1 MIDIVGDPG
10 TLNPTKDGGI
20 AANYTGVLIRDRLV
34 CVGQDGGV
42 VPCLAT
48 TWDTP
53 NPTTY
58 VFHLRP
64 NVKFSNGAPF
74 TADDAKY
81 SWDTIALGKDSDFNG
96 AEGPVKET
104 KVIDPMTF
112 EIDLTEPDP
121 YFLEYMSTNSDT
133 GIMPKGYMEQCAP
146 NCDNTSIGTGP
157 MMLKE
162 WVKGDHL
169 TFVRNPN
176 YWDPP
181 RPYLDTLTFK
191 VTPDPEAQVLQL
203 KTGAADILFAV
214 PFKDVAGLQSTAG
227 IKVNTHASGSLTE
240 IIPNNRVAPFDKL
253 EVRQAL
259 WYAINR
265 QQILDV
271 AMSGLAEMPTD
282 LLPSWHWGHDASYP
296 QPETNADKAK
306 ELLAKAGYDASHP
319 LSFELRIINN
329 ADFVDQATLIQ
340 ADLQAV
346 GVNVKIT
353 PLDKPTFLAP
363 MFFTKGV
370 DNTTWQAG
378 LERYTFGN
386 STPSLV
392 WQTYDTGSYINFSG
406 VNLPGGVKD
415 PDLQALIDKAKVE
428 YDHDKAKA
436 LFTQIAQ
443 ELDKQ
448 AITTYL
454 PWQDNVQA
462 STARVQDFQTLTG
475 FEYPLQWIWVND
487 GK

>member
-157 MMLKE
+157 IMLKD

-169 TFVRNPN
+169 
-176 YWDPP
+176 D
-181 RPYLDTLTFK
+181 LC
-191 VTPDPEAQVLQL
+191 PE
-203 KTGAADILFAV
+203 
-214 PFKDVAGLQSTAG
+214 P
-227 IKVNTHASGSLTE
+227 
-240 IIPNNRVAPFDKL
+240 
-253 EVRQAL
+253 
-259 WYAINR
+259 
-265 QQILDV
+265 
-271 AMSGLAEMPTD
+271 
-282 LLPSWHWGHDASYP
+282 
-296 QPETNADKAK
+296 
-306 ELLAKAGYDASHP
+306 ELLGSAAP
-319 LSFELRIINN
+319 RI
-329 ADFVDQATLIQ
+329 
-340 ADLQAV
+340 
-346 GVNVKIT
+346 
-353 PLDKPTFLAP
+353 
-363 MFFTKGV
+363 
-370 DNTTWQAG
+370 
-378 LERYTFGN
+378 
-386 STPSLV
+386 ST
-392 WQTYDTGSYINFSG
+392 
-406 VNLPGGVKD
+406 
-415 PDLQALIDKAKVE
+415 
-428 YDHDKAKA
+428 
-436 LFTQIAQ
+436 
-443 ELDKQ
+443 
-448 AITTYL
+448 
-454 PWQDNVQA
+454 
-462 STARVQDFQTLTG
+462 R
-475 FEYPLQWIWVND
+475 
-487 GK
+487 